1 MEVQVALDLIA
12 PKDYAITD
20 ETLRAFQEQYGDT
33 SITKEDIF
41 YYVYG
46 VLHASDYRER
56 FASDLRRELPRIPFA
71 SDFWAFSQAGRKL
84 AELHIG
90 YEKVDPFP
98 LEESIS
104 SNAPEDPWERYR
116 VKKMR
121 FARDKRDLVVNE
133 WITLR
138 GIPEE
143 AFHYQVN
150 GRSPIEWI
158 VEQYQIKRDRASGIV
173 NDPNAWARETAQDPR
188 YIVDLVK
195 RAVRVAVETLKVIR
209 QLPPALE

>member
-1 MEVQVALDLIA
+1 M
-12 PKDYAITD
+12 
-20 ETLRAFQEQYGDT
+20 
-33 SITKEDIF
+33 
-41 YYVYG
+41 
-46 VLHASDYRER
+46 
-56 FASDLRRELPRIPFA
+56 
-71 SDFWAFSQAGRKL
+71 
-84 AELHIG
+84 
-90 YEKVDPFP
+90 
-98 LEESIS
+98 
-104 SNAPEDPWERYR
+104 
-116 VKKMR
+116 
-121 FARDKRDLVVNE
+121 VVNE